1 MGMSADWL
9 PRPTSKTSLPILLA
23 SSLLVVLLALLPP
36 TSAHL
41 PQERDYSLV
50 VDAGKEE
57 CFFEE
62 VVKGNTLTVE
72 YQVIDGGDEMT
83 SELDINFKLLS
94 PRGHPLV
101 AEFKKSDGT
110 HSHHIEEQGDYKIC
124 FDNTFSYLSS
134 KTVYFEILNENED
147 EDYDELRDIFGDD
160 EEVDAE
166 YYEVSVAEIEVK
178 LKKIKDDI
186 AKAKHQQDLIRITDL
201 KDRSIM
207 EHNFERVNLM
217 SIFYV
222 VFILVA
228 GIGQVL
234 LLRSLFDEKS
244 KINPLWKKAFN
255 D

>member
-1 MGMSADWL
+1 MAALGLVAF
-9 PRPTSKTSLPILLA
+9 LLIITGA
-23 SSLLVVLLALLPP
+23 A
-36 TSAHL
+36 AHL
-41 PQERDYSLV
+41 PQERDITMV
-50 VDAGKEE
+50 VGPGKEE
-57 CFFEE
+57 CFFET

-72 YQVIDGGDEMT
+72 YQVIDGGDGQL
-83 SELDINFKLLS
+83 SELDINFRLLS

-101 AEFKKSDGT
+101 AEFKQSEGA
-110 HSHHIEEQGDYKIC
+110 HSHLVEEVGDYKIC

-134 KTVYFEILNENED
+134 KTVYFELLNENE
-147 EDYDELRDIFGDD
+147 EEEYDDLKEIFGDED
-160 EEVDAE
+160 MDAE

-207 EHNFERVNLM
+207 EHNFERVNTM
-217 SIFYV
+217 SMFYV
-222 VFILVA
+222 VVVLVA
-228 GIGQVL
+228 GVGQVV

-255 D
+255 N